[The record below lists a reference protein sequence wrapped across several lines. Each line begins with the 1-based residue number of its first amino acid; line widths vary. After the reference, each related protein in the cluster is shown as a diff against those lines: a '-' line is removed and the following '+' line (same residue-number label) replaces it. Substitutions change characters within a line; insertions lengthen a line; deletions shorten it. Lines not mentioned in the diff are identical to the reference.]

1 MRYLLS
7 ALLVTVCAWNA
18 SAAEPRKPNIVFI
31 LADDLGYTDV
41 ACFGSKYYETPN
53 IDKLAAD
60 GVRFTNAYS
69 CGPNCQP
76 TRAALMS
83 GQYGPRTGVYTVGG
97 IDRFDWQ
104 SRPLRPVDNVTSL
117 PLDKVTIADSLKKAG
132 YATGMFGKWHLG
144 TDLQHHPSKRGFD
157 EAIESAGVHFDF
169 KTNPPTQYP
178 RGQYL
183 ADFLTDHAVDFIER
197 HRDQPFFL
205 YLPHY
210 AVHAPHQAKKE
221 WIAHFKGKQPVGG
234 HKNPAY
240 AGMIASVDESVGR
253 IRDTLDKLGLLE
265 NTLVIFSSD
274 NGGVGGY
281 ESAGVHVKGIT
292 DNAPLKGGKGTLY
305 EGGIRIPYVFY
316 WKGKTTAGTKNTTPI
331 NSVDLYPTLLEI
343 AGAERPHDYALDGV
357 SYALLLTGE
366 KTTLDRDAIFWH
378 FPGYLGA
385 AGGEWRTTPGAAV
398 RSGDWKLIEYFED
411 GRQEL
416 YNLQDDISEKH
427 NLAKENPEKVKELQA
442 KLASWQQSVGAKMPT
457 KNTEVKAAEKGGRK
471 KAGRKRRAAQDDE

>member
-1 MRYLLS
+1 MRYFLA
-7 ALLVTVCAWNA
+7 ALLVFIGGWNA
-18 SAAEPRKPNIVFI
+18 SAAEVRKPNIVFI

-60 GVRFTNAYS
+60 GVRFTSAYS

-117 PLDKVTIADSLKKAG
+117 PLDKVTIADSLKNAG

-144 TDLQHHPSKRGFD
+144 NDPQHHPGKRGFD
-157 EAIESAGVHFDF
+157 EAIESSGLHFDF
-169 KTNPPTQYP
+169 KTNPPTEYP
-178 RGQYL
+178 KGQYL

-205 YLPHY
+205 YLPHFG
-210 AVHAPHQAKKE
+210 VHAPHQAKKE
-221 WIAHFKGKQPVGG
+221 WIAHFKDKEPVGG

-253 IRDTLDKLGLLE
+253 IRDTLDKLGLLD

-281 ESAGVHVKGIT
+281 ESAGVHVKGVT

-305 EGGIRIPYVFY
+305 EGGIRVPYVFY
-316 WKGKTTAGTKNTTPI
+316 WKAKTAPGTKNATPI
-331 NSVDLYPTLLEI
+331 NSVDLYPTLLEL
-343 AGAERPHDYALDGV
+343 AGAKPPHDYPLDGA
-357 SYALLLTGE
+357 SYASLLTGAK
-366 KTTLDRDAIFWH
+366 KTLGREAIFWH

-385 AGGEWRTTPGAAV
+385 AGGEWRTTPGAAI
-398 RSGDWKLIEYFED
+398 RSGDWKLIEYFEE

-416 YNLQDDISEKH
+416 YNLQNDIGEKH
-427 NLAKENPEKVKELQA
+427 NLAKDNPEKVKELHT

-457 KNTEVKAAEKGGRK
+457 KNTEVKAAGKGGRK
-471 KAGRKRRAAQDDE
+471 KAGRKKRAAADDE